1 MSSFYLAVFILAKY
15 HCPLSAR
22 SICKLTKPQTQLHVY
37 ICSKR
42 WRHAIVAVTLS
53 VSFYCTIVDM
63 VKYVSGID
71 RWKKCGAG

>member
-37 ICSKR
+37 WVYSLNPCMD
-42 WRHAIVAVTLS
+42 LS
-53 VSFYCTIVDM
+53 APEPKPV
-63 VKYVSGID
+63 GIKSSNLG
-71 RWKKCGAG
+71 RM